1 MVTVIN
7 FLILFFILLIMYQI
21 YLNYFR
27 TSIREGMLDVIPSF
41 VPTFSPNM
49 SPTASPEANP
59 TNEMLPNL
67 TVNQVY
73 RQYDKKISDNTFL
86 LAQQNAGNIEYLKQ
100 RVNTIQDMA
109 DEVNQLSSDVD
120 SLQQQVTGLVQAN
133 TQYTTQNLGTEPP
146 EISGA
151 VEDTTTQ
158 TSTNFITPDEE

>member
-7 FLILFFILLIMYQI
+7 CLILFFILLIMYQI

-27 TSIREGMLDVIPSF
+27 TRVIEGMLDVIPSF

-49 SPTASPEANP
+49 SPTASPTASP

-100 RVNTIQDMA
+100 RVNDIQDMA
-109 DEVNQLSSDVD
+109 DEVNKLSSNVD
-120 SLQQQVTGLVQAN
+120 SLQEQMDGLVQAN
-133 TQYTTQNLGTEPP
+133 TQYTSQNLGTTPP
-146 EISGA
+146 QISGA
-151 VEDTTTQ
+151 AEDTTTSSSSDFV
-158 TSTNFITPDEE
+158 T

>member
-1 MVTVIN
+1 MNIVIH
-7 FLILFFILLIMYQI
+7 FLILFFILLLLHQFIHLIFKQKI
-21 YLNYFR
+21 V
-27 TSIREGMLDVIPSF
+27 EGMGDVVEAINPTVESTSSPS
-41 VPTFSPNM
+41 
-49 SPTASPEANP
+49 ASP

-86 LAQQNAGNIEYLKQ
+86 LAQQNAGNIEYLKE

-120 SLQQQVTGLVQAN
+120 ALQQQVSGLVQAN
-133 TQYTTQNLGTEPP
+133 TQYTSQNLGTTPP

-151 VEDTTTQ
+151 VEDNTTPT
-158 TSTNFITPDEE
+158 TSSLVT